1 MKYYSINTGCFT
13 ISNPVD
19 SFLDI
24 HRLIKDD
31 ALVIWLNAW
40 DVRIATT
47 ILSRRVD
54 IPNSPSLVSYSAQL
68 VWHLP
73 DELALLLDLK
83 FNPLPNPPG
92 QGYIWYQGDITKNET
107 T

>member
-1 MKYYSINTGCFT
+1 MKCLSINTGCFT
-13 ISNPVD
+13 VKDPVD

-31 ALVIWLNAW
+31 PLVIWLNSW
-40 DVRIATT
+40 DLRISTT
-47 ILSRRVD
+47 ILTRRVD
-54 IPNSPSLVSYSAQL
+54 IPNSPGLLNYSAQL

-73 DELALLLDLK
+73 DELALLVDLK
-83 FNPLPNPPG
+83 FNPLANPPG